1 MVHFQHSKLVD
12 FPFQLNQ
19 RSEENQSYRIEETR
33 IKPIQLLS
41 IVKSFHYGPHS
52 SELVNF

>member
-33 IKPIQLLS
+33 IKPIQILS
-41 IVKSFHYGPHS
+41 IVKCFHYGPHS